1 MGEGQ
6 ELMLLPME
14 VPVEPVREI
23 LELIGPIPAG
33 LVADAGEAR
42 EPVLNVLVLALEF
55 IDQALRSRVIL
66 ERVVEAVLF
75 GFHVSPEGAIQLV
88 AEPLAAAHAPAV
100 EAAENGRA
108 EISDVGV
115 VVCDELAKIHGG
127 GLRARART
135 NGQHKEAG
143 PGWGG
148 PALRLL
154 RSGCESGPATL

>member
-42 EPVLNVLVLALEF
+42 EPVLNVLVLVLEF

-75 GFHVSPEGAIQLV
+75 GFHVSPEGAIKL
-88 AEPLAAAHAPAV
+88 AEEPLAAAHDPAG
-100 EAAENGRA
+100 EATEHGRA
-108 EISDVGV
+108 EICDVGV
-115 VVCDELAKIHGG
+115 IVRDELAKIHGG
-127 GLRARART
+127 EMIGSAAKDGLST
-135 NGQHKEAG
+135 
-143 PGWGG
+143 
-148 PALRLL
+148 
-154 RSGCESGPATL
+154 